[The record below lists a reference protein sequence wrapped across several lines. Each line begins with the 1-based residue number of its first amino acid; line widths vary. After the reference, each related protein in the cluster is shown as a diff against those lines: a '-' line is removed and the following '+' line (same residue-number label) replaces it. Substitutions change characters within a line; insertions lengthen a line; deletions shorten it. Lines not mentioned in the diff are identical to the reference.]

1 MRAGVEQALAAVGY
15 SEEMDTLSESWQP
28 KMRTPARKSTRLRKA
43 GLTLDEVTAKT
54 FESKIDV
61 VERIDRMVASAE
73 ARRTTRCEK
82 STDIATQPALRFAK
96 RSTKS
101 RTLNSATS
109 KRAKSLESLRLDHH
123 STAARQPRQR
133 QSKHGSQDEGGQ
145 GSFARTHCATD

>member
-1 MRAGVEQALAAVGY
+1 MSSSASIEC
-15 SEEMDTLSESWQP
+15 WQ
-28 KMRTPARKSTRLRKA
+28 
-43 GLTLDEVTAKT
+43 
-54 FESKIDV
+54 
-61 VERIDRMVASAE
+61 
-73 ARRTTRCEK
+73 ARRRREATLFEK

-109 KRAKSLESLRLDHH
+109 RRAKSLESLRLDHH

-145 GSFARTHCATD
+145 GSFGTEHIAPRIDYFRLER